1 MQMPPTSPDS
11 LLEDSAAHSRLN
23 ALAATL
29 ANERQAMPDAS
40 SLTLATLN
48 DELDRYWT
56 TARRQLFI
64 AAMQQSLAD
73 EVALKVHAGALHKE
87 YARCVPEYATR
98 FKSAQPD
105 AYTLSLRVSEFDSVE
120 IAGSLVFSVNDGA
133 TLLSLPGYGI
143 EHFPSLAQ
151 LRAELVTALNIPH
164 LRSELLSNTEQ
175 RHQDALLDTERDSD
189 LFVETF
195 RANDLILLPLA
206 EPFEYALDSQLN
218 KQYEDITYALGK
230 DQAPLAHPQDATPPI
245 NAAALQDRFGPAG
258 MLAQWAIQRQEREHN
273 RQLPHWLKDAPTAE
287 LRTYLQSL
295 EDYDQLRT
303 VLASLMEGAA
313 SAEQFAQLRLR
324 TRIASDLGY
333 DLDPARVYI
342 TTQRHLPLTE
352 ETYETRRSLSELA
365 LYGLHIGDLDEGS
378 AFLVTSHFS
387 LDQQPLGDAYPSLT
401 PAYIGAL
408 VEELDLRS
416 HFGEVQ
422 RTTYGKSQVVQ
433 VMRQVTQQL
442 ILSEAHRSRLQA
454 HLRPD
459 DAHTLE
465 DLGQPEPRTPSS
477 RLQIQQIKLNERDV
491 LSKVLLFRRLNA
503 DGSLDRLILFTP
515 DSPRQRTFQG
525 FDNERQL
532 LQELVNW
539 SVHEPLKHYLLEQV
553 SPSRRK
559 ELNEQL
565 QDLRLKAQPPAN
577 FLGFVNF
584 ISYSDALYAL
594 TTARIRVTLA
604 EYDVHTPAWYLR
616 ASKAQRQE
624 LLMLEDAIKGAK
636 DLYQAKPHT
645 QVQSFDDFVHQR
657 AGEKINALL
666 GLPAG
671 SVDPDQIIIT
681 SPRETR
687 TYTQMLRDG
696 YDDSLGFINASAAQE
711 ATFSGPDGIDL
722 TALSPEKVAGSVRGA
737 WLSDAYIAHINTTLL
752 DPASEGYAWRRT
764 TSLLITQM
772 QMQAAALL
780 SLLKGQ
786 ISAKQYSWLQTS
798 IGVMG
803 LNDAHSRRQF
813 PLDALQL
820 RFESPLIN
828 SGDKPVDDALG
839 LIVELVDVVTPVK
852 LPKIYQVETV
862 LGCYILTPFDNRD
875 PQQALL
881 YTPDAPDGWVFRPL
895 KDFVNTLKRDGMS
908 DYYKD
913 RCRIKANRT
922 LALMLIDMKKKDGT
936 PPPAL
941 PATPLNN
948 TLELCYDRA
957 LQRKI
962 RNVEDTTQGRSDM
975 LAKQIWN
982 GIELVA
988 IAVTLPFPLASFT
1001 VGALLALRDSG
1012 QALKALNE
1020 GDREAAGFFVLSSLL
1035 NTLGAWGDLHSGL
1048 KFFGGPLR
1056 QLARKTGEA
1065 PGLTNLKKRQ
1075 ALPQKGDKLQ
1085 PVTLQGETFWAGKP
1099 GVKGHAP
1106 LFRAPPHAPE
1116 KLLATGRFT
1125 EKDVAGIWQPVHQQT
1140 HRALPNDLTAANPS
1154 YAVQHSLAD
1163 SLPIE
1168 SGHAKGTRTL
1178 NGNYYIKLDGQ
1189 TFQVQYDAAQKFW
1202 QIIDPNSPFAFFG
1215 KQPVRLGTD
1224 GRWQVVD
1231 RVTLRGGVNTGF
1243 TPLEAADS
1251 TPTGASA
1258 NPLRRYEMPAK
1269 WRGFIDGIVDPAVE
1283 AIETGDAVTGPFF
1296 SKIFKDGRDAYTALR
1311 KDLYDDA
1318 TAFFDN
1324 AIQAAKPN
1332 LPLLDEAV
1340 TPDGLIQATLS
1351 NGNGMIISEAPGS
1364 VASKQFLIDNMGRLS
1379 LEDVDTL
1386 YIEHVLSDMHL
1397 QKLQKYQAKGG
1408 ASKSGSHQIRSHL
1421 KHVNNG
1427 ALVNESTYYDYYHLI
1442 KKAHEYGIEV
1452 RPLNSTVSYGFNTAP
1467 VPDAAATDPLALRK
1481 MSTFYGHRTILHD
1494 TTTVPG
1500 RRWVALLD
1508 QKIAN
1513 TWQEAPGIS
1522 ELHGVV
1528 SVRIQD
1534 VAKGKPTRI
1543 VRDIDEAD
1551 AAIATTRADFK
1562 VEIANPFINAT
1573 PTPSTSS
1580 SPVPRPTDWLD
1591 RRLAEYLEGAPSTS
1605 PGGTF
1610 VNPYEGEHGFKLN
1623 SSGQWTRAEATQ
1635 WQRLREPTAIQQSL
1649 FVPDYQIADELSTD
1663 LHQLT
1668 RERRGLDI
1676 LYELTDMHLAPARN
1690 RFFSLRARLQRDAT
1704 RGILEPL
1711 PARPVMPEIDA
1722 HLSQTDLLDRLYNAT
1737 SGVVIAEKHSSVASK
1752 KFIIDNMP
1760 HLSQQKVKTLYL
1772 EHLQSDLHQLD
1783 LDYFAETGLMSKRL
1797 LHDLKAMDLHF
1808 HTDSTGVYTFEQL
1821 IIKAREHGLEVRA
1834 IDCAA
1839 SYHLINLIGAAP
1851 TAREQMMNYFAS
1863 RVIRRHQDVMGAHNW
1878 IALVGESHGNTFQK
1892 IVPGLAELEQGIGVR
1907 VFDVGPGESFGPLP
1921 DPGRAGTI
1929 NLTTRAFVK
1938 QDFSLGLPTLSEPLN
1953 RLPLAGLAIAE
1964 VPVEVKLHSKGYFLI
1979 DESESSHP
1987 VIVHRSRHN
1996 LIERTPIQVNR
2007 RGKLYIERPSWR
2019 ALHQKPFDN
2028 LPALIRAL
2036 KEVINLRQVS

>member
-11 LLEDSAAHSRLN
+11 LLEDSAAHSRLS

-29 ANERQAMPDAS
+29 ASERKAMPDAS
-40 SLTLATLN
+40 SLTLATLS

-56 TARRQLFI
+56 PARRQLFI
-64 AAMQQSLAD
+64 DAMQRSLAD

-105 AYTLSLRVSEFDSVE
+105 AYTLSLRMSEFDSVE
-120 IAGSLVFSVNDGA
+120 IAGSLVFSVNDGV
-133 TLLSLPGYGI
+133 TLLSLPGYGV
-143 EHFPSLAQ
+143 ESFPSLAQ

-175 RHQDALLDTERDSD
+175 RHQDAWLDVERDSD
-189 LFVETF
+189 LFVEAF
-195 RANDLILLPLA
+195 RGSDLILQPLA

-218 KQYEDITYALGK
+218 KQYEDVKSALGK
-230 DQAPLAHPQDATPPI
+230 VVHPQDAVPPI
-245 NAAALQDRFGPAG
+245 NTTALQDRFGPAG
-258 MLAQWAIQRQEREHN
+258 MLAQWAIQRQEREHH
-273 RQLPHWLKDAPTAE
+273 RLVPDWLKDAPTTE
-287 LRTYLQSL
+287 LRSYLQSL

-313 SAEQFAQLRLR
+313 SAEQFALLRLR

-333 DLDPARVYI
+333 DLDPGRLSI
-342 TTQRHLPLTE
+342 STQRRLPLTE
-352 ETYETRRSLSELA
+352 ETYETRRSLGELA
-365 LYGLHIGDLDEGS
+365 LFGLHIGDLDEGA
-378 AFLVTSHFS
+378 AFLVTSRFS

-433 VMRQVTQQL
+433 VMRQVMQQL
-442 ILSEAHRSRLQA
+442 ILCEAHRARLQG
-454 HLRPD
+454 HIDPH

-465 DLGQPEPRTPSS
+465 NLGQPDPRTPPTQ
-477 RLQIQQIKLNERDV
+477 LQIQQIKLNERDV
-491 LSKVLLFRRLNA
+491 LSKMLVFRRLNA

-525 FDNERQL
+525 FDSERQL
-532 LQELVNW
+532 LQELVSW
-539 SVHEPLKHYLLEQV
+539 SAHEPLKHYLLEQV
-553 SPSRRK
+553 SPGRRK

-565 QDLRLKAQPPAN
+565 QGLHLKAHPPAN
-577 FLGFVNF
+577 FLGFVSF
-584 ISYSDALYAL
+584 ISYNDALYAL

-604 EYDVHTPAWYLR
+604 EHDVHTPTWYLR

-636 DLYQAKPHT
+636 DLYQAQPHT
-645 QVQSFDDFVHQR
+645 HVQSFDDFVQQR

-681 SPRETR
+681 SPRETL

-711 ATFSGPDGIDL
+711 ATFSGPSGIDL
-722 TALSPEKVAGSVRGA
+722 AALSPEKIAGSVRGA
-737 WLSDAYIAHINTTLL
+737 WLSDAYIAHIKTTLL
-752 DPASEGYAWRRT
+752 DPASEGHAWRRT

-772 QMQAAALL
+772 QMQVAALL

-786 ISAKQYSWLQTS
+786 ISAKQYDWLQTS
-798 IGVMG
+798 IGAMG
-803 LNDAHSRRQF
+803 LNDEHSRRQF

-828 SGDKPVDDALG
+828 SGDKNVDDALG
-839 LIVELVDVVTPVK
+839 LIVELVDEVTPVK
-852 LPKIYQVETV
+852 RPKIYQVETV
-862 LGCYILTPFDNRD
+862 QGCYILTPFEHRD
-875 PQQALL
+875 PQQALI

-895 KDFVNTLKRDGMS
+895 SDFVNTLKRDGMS

-922 LALMLIDMKKKDGT
+922 LAFMLIDMKKKDGT

-941 PATPLNN
+941 PATPINS

-1012 QALKALNE
+1012 QAMKALNE

-1056 QLARKTGEA
+1056 QLARKAGEA
-1065 PGLTNLKKRQ
+1065 PGLTSLKKRQ
-1075 ALPQKGDKLQ
+1075 TLPQKGDKLQ
-1085 PVTLQGETFWAGKP
+1085 PVTLQGEMFWAGKP

-1106 LFRAPPHAPE
+1106 LFRAAPHDPE
-1116 KLLATGRFT
+1116 KLFATGHFT
-1125 EKDVAGIWQPVHQQT
+1125 EKDLAGIWTPVHQQT
-1140 HRALPNDLTAANPS
+1140 NQALPNDLTAANPS
-1154 YAVQHSLAD
+1154 YAVRHSLAD
-1163 SLPIE
+1163 SVLIE
-1168 SGHAKGTRTL
+1168 SGHPKGTRTL
-1178 NGNYYIKLDGQ
+1178 NGNYYIDLDGQ
-1189 TFQVQYDAAQKFW
+1189 TFQVQYDAAQKLW
-1202 QIIDPNSPFAFFG
+1202 QIVDPNNPFAFFG
-1215 KQPVRLGTD
+1215 KQPIRLATD
-1224 GRWQVVD
+1224 GRWQVVNK
-1231 RVTLRGGVNTGF
+1231 VNLRGGADTGF
-1243 TPLEAADS
+1243 IALEAAGS
-1251 TPTGASA
+1251 TPASASA

-1269 WRGFIDGIVDPAVE
+1269 WRGYIDGIIDPEVE
-1283 AIETGDAVTGPFF
+1283 AIATSDAITGPFF
-1296 SKIFKDGRDAYTALR
+1296 SKIFQDGRDAYTALR
-1311 KDLYDDA
+1311 KELYDDA

-1324 AIQAAKPN
+1324 AIQATKPN

-1408 ASKSGSHQIRSHL
+1408 AGKSGSHQIRSHL

-1427 ALVNESTYYDYYHLI
+1427 ALVNESAYHDYYHLI

-1467 VPDAAATDPLALRK
+1467 IPDAAATDDLALRK
-1481 MSTFYGHRTILHD
+1481 MSTYFGYRTILHD
-1494 TTTVPG
+1494 TTAVPG

-1508 QKIAN
+1508 QKVAN
-1513 TWQEAPGIS
+1513 SWQDAPGIS

-1551 AAIATTRADFK
+1551 AAISTTRADFK
-1562 VEIANPFINAT
+1562 VEMANPFIDAT
-1573 PTPSTSS
+1573 PAPSISS
-1580 SPVPRPTDWLD
+1580 SPVSRPTNWMD
-1591 RRLAEYLEGAPSTS
+1591 RHLAEYLEGSSPTS
-1605 PGGTF
+1605 PGGTL

-1623 SSGQWTRAEATQ
+1623 SSGQWTRADATQ
-1635 WQRLREPTAIQQSL
+1635 WQSLREPTAIQQSL
-1649 FVPDYQIADELSTD
+1649 AVPDYQIADEFSAK
-1663 LHQLT
+1663 LHQLSH
-1668 RERRGLDI
+1668 ERRGFNI
-1676 LYELTDMHLAPARN
+1676 LYELGDAQLTPVRN
-1690 RFFSLRARLQRDAT
+1690 RFFNLRARLQRDAT

-1711 PARPVMPEIDA
+1711 PARPVMPDIDA
-1722 HLSQTDLLDRLYNAT
+1722 HLSQTELLDRLYSAT
-1737 SGVVIAEKHSSVASK
+1737 SGVVITERHSSVASK

-1760 HLSQQKVKTLYL
+1760 HLSRQKVKTLYL
-1772 EHLQSDLHQLD
+1772 EHLQTDLHQLD

-1797 LHDLKAMDLHF
+1797 LHDLKAMDIRF
-1808 HTDSTGVYTFEQL
+1808 HTDDTGVYTFEQL
-1821 IIKAREHGLEVRA
+1821 IIKAREHGLDVRA

-1839 SYHLINLIGAAP
+1839 SYHLTELIGAAP

-1863 RVIRRHQDVMGAHNW
+1863 RVIRQHQDVMGAHPW
-1878 IALVGESHGNTFQK
+1878 IALVGESHGNTFQN
-1892 IVPGLAELEQGIGVR
+1892 IVPGLAELEQAISVR

-1921 DPGRAGTI
+1921 DPGRTGTI
-1929 NLTTRAFVK
+1929 NIGTASAFVK
-1938 QDFSLGLPTLSEPLN
+1938 QDFSLGLPTLAEPLN
-1953 RLPLAGLAIAE
+1953 RLPVAGVTPLE
-1964 VPVEVKLHSKGYFLI
+1964 VPVEVKLHSKGLFLI
-1979 DESESSHP
+1979 DESETSHP
-1987 VIVHRSRHN
+1987 AIVHRSRHN

-2019 ALHQKPFDN
+2019 VLHQKPFDD
-2028 LPALIRAL
+2028 LPSLIRAL